1 MKHKGY
7 PWVSNFKEL
16 WENIDI
22 NVILHNWI
30 VHIFLHGKLTY
41 NWHGTKGK
49 YDEQDMR
56 LQYNNLLKAAIT
68 IEALMTCSFVLVL
81 RQTFLQRFYCI
92 SRFSVWNASLANYY
106 SFIELSLQASYIWTF
121 DLLHNLQTGKLLWIL
136 KTIFTICFK
145 CHLRLNIFWY

>member
-7 PWVSNFKEL
+7 PWVSNVKEL
-16 WENIDI
+16 WENINYKRYI
-22 NVILHNWI
+22 AQLYRTH
-30 VHIFLHGKLTY
+30 FLREKLTY
-41 NWHGTKGK
+41 NWQGTKEK

-56 LQYNNLLKAAIT
+56 LQYNNLLKEAIT

-106 SFIELSLQASYIWTF
+106 YSFIELSLQASYIGRLIFCITY
-121 DLLHNLQTGKLLWIL
+121 KLASCSKYWKLFL
-136 KTIFTICFK
+136 SFA
-145 CHLRLNIFWY
+145 LNVISR